1 MVTVLDEENKERH
14 VEVAVPLRH
23 DGRGVVEPVEGEL
36 AEGDEV
42 VIAWRDRGNG

>member
-1 MVTVLDEENKERH
+1 MVTVLDDDKKERH